1 MSRYYILVSNLKIE
15 GANAAS
21 SNITI
26 GFPAITAWMG
36 MVHAWE
42 RKLWQMIPDI
52 IPPVFEAVGISCRKF
67 NLQTYKDKTSWIA
80 TIPNRRKP
88 MEYRNS
94 KYAHAAII
102 DEPKADMTVDLILS
116 LEKDEN
122 QNYEDIVESLPDV
135 IAQSRAVGGY
145 IVSTPDILAMNVE
158 DDEDLKEM
166 NRRFIAK
173 MMPGFALISRS
184 DLLEEDSSLDHM
196 LDILSVQTSQIKDEN
211 ENTYMTPPIRNTPGW
226 IVPIVTGFRKLNE
239 PTKPIKNERAIR
251 FKHCFVEPA
260 ITLGE
265 FKMVNQIKNIEH
277 ICWYYSYGDF
287 KYHCWNEFGDNQ
299 RRM

>member
-1 MSRYYILVSNLKIE
+1 MSHYYILVSNLKIE

-42 RKLWQMIPDI
+42 RKLWQIVPGI
-52 IPPVFEAVGISCRKF
+52 IPSAFEAVGVSCRKF

-116 LEKDEN
+116 LKAYEN
-122 QNYEDIVESLPDV
+122 QDYEGIIENLPDV

-145 IVSTPDILAMNVE
+145 IVSTPNILIMDVE
-158 DDEDLKEM
+158 NDEDLEEM

-173 MMPGFALISRS
+173 MMPGFTLISRS
-184 DLLEEDSSLDHM
+184 DLLEEDSSLDRM
-196 LDILSVQTSQIKDEN
+196 LDILSVQTSQIADEN
-211 ENTYMTPPIRNTPGW
+211 GNTYMTPPIRNTPGW
-226 IVPIVTGFRKLNE
+226 IVPIVTGFRRLNE

-265 FKMVNQIKNIEH
+265 FKMVNQIKDIRR
-277 ICWYYSYGDF
+277 ILWYYSHTDF
-287 KYHCWNEFGDNQ
+287 KYHCLNESYD
-299 RRM
+299 

>member
-1 MSRYYILVSNLKIE
+1 MSHYYILVSNLKIE

-21 SNITI
+21 SNITV

-42 RKLWQMIPDI
+42 RKLWQMVPDI

-94 KYAHAAII
+94 KYSHAAII
-102 DEPKADMTVDLILS
+102 DEPKADMIVDLVLS
-116 LEKDEN
+116 LKD
-122 QNYEDIVESLPDV
+122 YEYQSYNDIVENLPDA

-145 IVSTPDILAMNVE
+145 VVSTPDILFMELE

-166 NRRFIAK
+166 NRRFTTK
-173 MMPGFALISRS
+173 MMPGFALINRP
-184 DLLEEDSSLDHM
+184 DLMEEDSSLDRM
-196 LDILSVQTSQIKDEN
+196 LDILSVQTSQITDEN
-211 ENTYMTPPIRNTPGW
+211 GNTYMTPPIQNTSGW
-226 IVPIVTGFRKLNE
+226 IVPIVTGFRRLNE
-239 PTKPIKNERAIR
+239 PTKPIKNERAAR

-260 ITLGE
+260 ISLGE
-265 FKMVNQIKNIEH
+265 FKMVNQIKNIKH
-277 ICWYYSYGDF
+277 MLWYYSHTDF
-287 KYHCWNEFGDNQ
+287 KYHCYSEFCD
-299 RRM
+299 

>member
-1 MSRYYILVSNLKIE
+1 MSHYYILVSNLKIE

-42 RKLWQMIPDI
+42 RKLWQMVPGI
-52 IPPVFEAVGISCRKF
+52 IPSAFEAVGVSCRKF
-67 NLQTYKDKTSWIA
+67 NLQTYKDKMSWIA

-116 LEKDEN
+116 LKAYEN
-122 QNYEDIVESLPDV
+122 QDYEGIIENLPDV

-145 IVSTPDILAMNVE
+145 IVSTPDILIIDVE
-158 DDEDLKEM
+158 DDKDLEEM

-184 DLLEEDSSLDHM
+184 DLLEEDSSLDRM
-196 LDILSVQTSQIKDEN
+196 LDILSVQTSQITDEN
-211 ENTYMTPPIRNTPGW
+211 GNTYMTPPIRNTSGW
-226 IVPIVTGFRKLNE
+226 IVPIVTGFRRLSE

-265 FKMVNQIKNIEH
+265 FKMVNQIKDIRNIL
-277 ICWYYSYGDF
+277 WYYSHTDF
-287 KYHCWNEFGDNQ
+287 KYHCLNESYD
-299 RRM
+299 

>member
-1 MSRYYILVSNLKIE
+1 MSHYYILVSNLKIE

-42 RKLWQMIPDI
+42 RKLWQMVPGI
-52 IPPVFEAVGISCRKF
+52 IPSVFEAVGVSCRKF
-67 NLQTYKDKTSWIA
+67 NLQIYKDKMSWIA

-116 LEKDEN
+116 LKAYEN
-122 QNYEDIVESLPDV
+122 QDYEGIIENLPDI

-145 IVSTPDILAMNVE
+145 IVSTPDILIMDVE

-184 DLLEEDSSLDHM
+184 DLLEEDSSLDRM
-196 LDILSVQTSQIKDEN
+196 LDILSVQTSQIADEN
-211 ENTYMTPPIRNTPGW
+211 GNTYMTPPIRNTSGW

-265 FKMVNQIKNIEH
+265 FKMVNQIKDIRY
-277 ICWYYSYGDF
+277 ILWYYSHTDF
-287 KYHCWNEFGDNQ
+287 KYNCLNESYD
-299 RRM
+299 

>member
-1 MSRYYILVSNLKIE
+1 MSHYYILVSNLKIE

-42 RKLWQMIPDI
+42 RKLWQMVPGI
-52 IPPVFEAVGISCRKF
+52 IPSAFEAVGVSCRKF

-116 LEKDEN
+116 LKAYEN
-122 QNYEDIVESLPDV
+122 QDYEGIIENLPDV

-145 IVSTPDILAMNVE
+145 IVSTPNILIMDVE
-158 DDEDLKEM
+158 DDKDLEEM

-184 DLLEEDSSLDHM
+184 DLLEEDSSLDRM
-196 LDILSVQTSQIKDEN
+196 LDILSVQTSQITDEN
-211 ENTYMTPPIRNTPGW
+211 GNTYMTPPIRNISGW
-226 IVPIVTGFRKLNE
+226 IVPIVTGFRRLNE

-265 FKMVNQIKNIEH
+265 FKMVNQIKDIRNIL
-277 ICWYYSYGDF
+277 WYYSHTDF
-287 KYHCWNEFGDNQ
+287 KYHCLSESYY
-299 RRM
+299 

>member
-1 MSRYYILVSNLKIE
+1 MSQHYILVSNLKIE

-116 LEKDEN
+116 LKDYEN
-122 QNYEDIVESLPDV
+122 QNYKGIVKSLPDV

-145 IVSTPDILAMNVE
+145 IVSTPDILAMSIE

-173 MMPGFALISRS
+173 MMPGFALIDRS
-184 DLLEEDSSLDHM
+184 DLLEEDNSLGYM

-211 ENTYMTPPIRNTPGW
+211 GNTYMTPPVQNISGW
-226 IVPIVTGFRKLNE
+226 IVPIVTGFRRLNE
-239 PTKPIKNERAIR
+239 PTKPIKNERAIQ

-265 FKMVNQIKNIEH
+265 FKMVNQIKDIRH
-277 ICWYYSYGDF
+277 MLWYYSHTNF
-287 KYHCWNEFGDNQ
+287 KYHCLNESYD
-299 RRM
+299 

>member
-42 RKLWQMIPDI
+42 RKLWQMVPDI
-52 IPPVFEAVGISCRKF
+52 ISPVFEAVGISCRKF

-145 IVSTPDILAMNVE
+145 IVSTPDILAMSIE

-173 MMPGFALISRS
+173 MMPGFALIDRS
-184 DLLEEDSSLDHM
+184 DLLEEDNSLGHM

-211 ENTYMTPPIRNTPGW
+211 GNTYMTPPVRNISGW
-226 IVPIVTGFRKLNE
+226 IVPIVTGFRRLNE
-239 PTKPIKNERAIR
+239 PTKPIKNERAIQ

-265 FKMVNQIKNIEH
+265 FKMVNQIKDIRH
-277 ICWYYSYGDF
+277 MLWYYSHTNF
-287 KYHCWNEFGDNQ
+287 KYHCLNESYD
-299 RRM
+299 